1 MAKALQLTG
10 GDDVVETV
18 RFITM
23 MDKFFDCL
31 NVNNFST
38 GNKNKKPFK
47 QPYRSADDFRLTV
60 CAQNVSVLCIISF
73 FFSG

>member
-18 RFITM
+18 HFITM

-31 NVNNFST
+31 NFNNFST
-38 GNKNKKPFK
+38 GHLNNHTDLLMT
-47 QPYRSADDFRLTV
+47 S
-60 CAQNVSVLCIISF
+60 I
-73 FFSG
+73 

>member
-18 RFITM
+18 RFISM

-38 GNKNKKPFK
+38 GIKKKKPFQ
-47 QPYRSADDFRLTV
+47 QPYRSPNDFRLTV
-60 CAQNVSVLCIISF
+60 CAPNYRVLIVF
-73 FFSG
+73 LFSG

>member
-1 MAKALQLTG
+1 MAKPLQLT

-38 GNKNKKPFK
+38 GNKNKEPFK
-47 QPYRSADDFRLTV
+47 QP
-60 CAQNVSVLCIISF
+60 
-73 FFSG
+73 

>member
-23 MDKFFDCL
+23 MDTFFDCL

-38 GNKNKKPFK
+38 GNKYKK
-47 QPYRSADDFRLTV
+47 T
-60 CAQNVSVLCIISF
+60 I
-73 FFSG
+73 

>member
-10 GDDVVETV
+10 RDDVVETV

-31 NVNNFST
+31 NVNNFSM

-60 CAQNVSVLCIISF
+60 CAQNVSVISF
-73 FFSG
+73 F